1 MEFLTGDRM
10 EELMGWMRTHE
21 VLEAKLEDLT
31 ILLMESLLVQLREFP
46 KEYLIKL
53 QTVMLMAL
61 LRTRTKYLMDE

>member
-1 MEFLTGDRM
+1 
-10 EELMGWMRTHE
+10 MGWMRTHE

-53 QTVMLMAL
+53 QSVTMMAL
-61 LRTRTKYLMDE
+61 LRVQMEYLMDK